1 MASFV
6 DVGMKLSRL
15 RTKGHPVNGVMR
27 FLLKSISKTLE
38 IFQ

>member
-1 MASFV
+1 MASSV

-15 RTKGHPVNGVMR
+15 RTKGQPVNGVRR